1 MNYFASS
8 GMVSFHNSVLVGNLK
23 ILLFSYSYT
32 WASMIAIFGSILSF
46 IISHYIGSTL
56 IDTDMYNCF
65 N

>member
-8 GMVSFHNSVLVGNLK
+8 GMVSFSNSVLVGNLK
-23 ILLFSYSYT
+23 VLLFSYSYT
-32 WASMIAIFGSILSF
+32 LASTISIFGSIIFF
-46 IISHYIGSTL
+46 ITNHYIGSTL